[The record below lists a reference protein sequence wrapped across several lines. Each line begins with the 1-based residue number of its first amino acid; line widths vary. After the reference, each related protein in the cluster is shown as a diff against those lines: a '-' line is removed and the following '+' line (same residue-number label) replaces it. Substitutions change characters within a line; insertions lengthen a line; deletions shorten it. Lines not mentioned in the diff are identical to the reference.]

1 MGRLL
6 RRLVM
11 GILVL
16 AVIAVAGLAL
26 DRVLNPPGPQAPQV
40 ATAPVA
46 TNPAPTQAPG
56 TPTPSPAET
65 PAAATAPAQPAQTT
79 ATTTVAATAP
89 AAAPAPPAPPPAPPE
104 FAYSHQT
111 AETGGRTPI
120 ACFTFNRDLVAN
132 GSVSYADYL
141 QIDRDVRPA
150 VTVDGRKLCL
160 SGLRF
165 ATEYNVTWR
174 AGLPAASGDK
184 LLSDEQV
191 KFSFGDAKPSVVF
204 AGNGFIL
211 PRQSAAGVA
220 IDTVNVD
227 SLAIKVYRVGDRS
240 IIPVSD
246 DEYYSPQ
253 NNRKLSPYALKR
265 FTTTQAIQVWQGT
278 MKVERRRNETVS
290 TVFPLATA
298 LPERK
303 PGAYVVLARD
313 AKTPEQD
320 PDDYSCCSDDQDS
333 AVQWVIDTDI
343 ALTTLRG
350 TEGMTV
356 VARSL
361 ATAKPL
367 AGVTV
372 KLFAIS
378 NDELGQATTDKDGV
392 ATFAPGLLRGR
403 AAAAPTL
410 VQAFGTDGDFAVIDL
425 KRPAFDLGDRGVSGR
440 PAPGPLDAWL
450 YADRGIYRPGET
462 VHLVAL
468 LRDRAAN
475 AADIAQAQLVI
486 TRPNGVDYR
495 RLTVAQSG
503 AGAFMTDV
511 TLPEDAVRGLWSA
524 TLRVDGADGRSLGRL
539 EFDVQDFVPQRL
551 KVVASARE
559 TLLRPNDA
567 LTVDV
572 DGVFLYGA
580 PASELGAEVEARI
593 APDTEPFP
601 AAAGYRFG
609 LFDDAFP
616 ETTIKLEAAPTDE
629 QGKTVA
635 SGRIEG
641 LKATSRPLRA
651 TVSAGLF
658 EPGGRLT
665 RTTLAVPVRT
675 RDLYVGVRPLFTD
688 GRVQE
693 GSPARFEVRAIDA
706 EGKPVDRQLAVTVYR
721 ELWDYSW
728 YRRDGQWQYESVVRD
743 RVLAETTL
751 AATADRPA
759 TFERVVDWGRYRLLI
774 EDKQTGAATSMRFRA
789 GWSAGAEAAE
799 TPDKVEVTVEQAAY
813 KPGATARVSVKPP
826 FAGELML
833 AVAGEKIHSLRQV
846 QVPKDGGVY
855 EIPVQ
860 PDWGPG
866 AYVLATLYR
875 PLADGRDREP
885 VRAVGVA
892 WVGVDMADRQLAVS
906 MAAPETMRPRSTLTV
921 PVTVGNAGQEK
932 VFLTLAAVDEGIL
945 QLTRYQSPSPV
956 GYFFGKRRL
965 GIDLRDD
972 YARLLEPRG
981 AMGEIRSGGDGIGG
995 KGLPVV
1001 PTKTV
1006 ALWSGLVEVGTDGR
1020 ADITF
1025 DVPDFNGQLRLMAVA
1040 HGKTRLGAAEGRVI
1054 VRDPVVAE
1062 ISLPRFLAPGDDGR
1076 MTLFMHNLE
1085 GAPGDYGV
1093 QLVADGAVTL
1103 PQPAPA
1109 TVALAKDAR
1118 KVDTLPI
1125 KAQGAGIGRVAMTVS
1140 GPDGWSVTRE
1150 WKIAV
1155 RSPYY
1160 PLTVEQVAA
1169 QKAGERWAFDPRLLD
1184 AFEAGA
1190 AVSIGYSPLRGIDVA
1205 GIMQSLDRYPYGC
1218 SEQLTSRAL
1227 PLLSFSDPA
1236 LLNLAGAQADAEV
1249 KNRVQQTVDKLLERQ
1264 DEAGHFG
1271 LWRLG
1276 DEAPPYVQVYVVD
1289 FLDLAKKR
1297 GFAVPDFALARGM
1310 DQVRRIAGGNSQ
1322 GYMPERDLSA
1332 EAYASYILARAN
1344 RADIGELRYFH
1355 DAMAGKLKFPLAQAE
1370 LGAALAM
1377 MGDQARAASAFG
1389 LADQAINRWPG
1400 EQRADFD
1407 WYRTRLR
1414 DIAGAVAMAAE
1425 SRQTDR
1431 VRAWLP
1437 ALERNARLPEAM
1449 TTQEKAWSLRAASAL
1464 LAQAGPLT
1472 LAVDGISQASSG
1484 GAVRR
1489 FSPDEN
1495 ALRLGFAVT
1504 NGGTADVWRTVSIQG
1519 SPKTAPPPMANGF
1532 ELHKTFYTLDGE
1544 ETDLTQ
1550 VRQNDRIVINLT
1562 GKILNNLPAQVVLVD
1577 YLPAGF
1583 EIESVAPSGTEDPAF
1598 GFLPSSSP
1606 TRIKEARDDRFVA
1619 AFDLNRPSRYSWS
1632 DEQPRTEFNMSYL
1645 VRVVTPGHFV
1655 LPGAAVE
1662 DMYRPGRMARTA
1674 VGSVAVGQAP

>member
-1 MGRLL
+1 MGKLL

-11 GILVL
+11 GVLVL
-16 AVIAVAGLAL
+16 AVVAVLGLAL

-46 TNPAPTQAPG
+46 TNPAPTQATPPA
-56 TPTPSPAET
+56 PTPPAPT
-65 PAAATAPAQPAQTT
+65 PPAATAPAEPAPTTT
-79 ATTTVAATAP
+79 AAAP
-89 AAAPAPPAPPPAPPE
+89 AAAPPVPPAPPPAPPE

-111 AETGGRTPI
+111 AETAGRAPV
-120 ACFTFNRDLVAN
+120 ACFVFNRDLVAD

-141 QIDRDVRPA
+141 KIDHDARPG
-150 VTVDGRKLCL
+150 VSVDGRRLCL

-165 ATEYNVTWR
+165 ATGYTVVWR
-174 AGLPAASGDK
+174 TGLPSASGDK

-191 KFSFGDAKPSVVF
+191 AFSFGDAKPSVVF

-211 PRQSAAGVA
+211 PRQSAAGVT
-220 IDTVNVD
+220 IDTINVD
-227 SLAIKVYRVGDRS
+227 TVAIKVYRVGDRNM
-240 IIPVSD
+240 IPVAD

-253 NNRKLSPYALKR
+253 TNRKMSAYALKK
-265 FTTTQAIQVWQGT
+265 FTTRQAIAVWQGT
-278 MKVERRRNETVS
+278 MKVDRRRNETVS
-290 TVFPLATA
+290 TIFPLAQA
-298 LPERK
+298 LPQRQ
-303 PGAYVVLARD
+303 PGAYVVVARD
-313 AKTPEQD
+313 AKTPETD
-320 PDDYSCCSDDQDS
+320 PDDYSCCSDGDDS
-333 AVQWVIDTDI
+333 AVLWVIDTDI

-350 TEGMTV
+350 TDGMTV

-361 ATAKPL
+361 SSAQPL

-372 KLFAIS
+372 KLFAVS
-378 NDELGQATTDKDGV
+378 NDELAQVTTDQDGV

-403 AAAAPTL
+403 AAAAPAV
-410 VQAFGTDGDFAVIDL
+410 VQAFGAQGDFAAIDL

-462 VHLVAL
+462 VHVVAL

-486 TRPNGVDYR
+486 SRPNGVDYR
-495 RLTVAQSG
+495 RLNVAQSG
-503 AGAFMTDV
+503 AGAFLADV

-524 TLRVDGADGRSLGRL
+524 TLRVEGAEGKSLGRL

-559 TLLRPNDA
+559 TMLRPGDA
-567 LTVDV
+567 LTVDI

-580 PASELGAEVEARI
+580 PAAELAAEVEARI
-593 APDTEPFP
+593 ATDTEPF
-601 AAAGYRFG
+601 ATAQGYRFG
-609 LFDDAFP
+609 LFDDNFA
-616 ETTIKLEAAPTDE
+616 ETAIKLAAAPTDA

-651 TVSAGLF
+651 TISAGLF

-665 RTTLAVPVRT
+665 RTTLSVPVRT
-675 RDLYVGVRPLFTD
+675 RDLYVGIRPLFTE

-693 GSPARFEVRAIDA
+693 NSPARFEVRALDA

-721 ELWDYSW
+721 ELWDYNW
-728 YRRDGQWQYESVVRD
+728 YRRDGQWQYEAIVRD
-743 RVLAETTL
+743 RVLAESTL
-751 AATADRPA
+751 AASADRPA
-759 TFERVVDWGRYRLLI
+759 VLERVVDWGRYRLLI
-774 EDKQTGAATSMRFRA
+774 EDRQTGAATSLRFRA
-789 GWSAGAEAAE
+789 GWSSGGEAAE
-799 TPDKVEVTVEQAAY
+799 TPDKVEVSVEQAAY
-813 KPGATARVSVKPP
+813 KPGAAARVSVKPP

-846 QVPKDGGVY
+846 SVPKEGGVY

-875 PLADGRDREP
+875 PLAAGREREP

-892 WVGVDMADRQLAVS
+892 WVGVDTADRQLAVS
-906 MAAPETMRPRSTLTV
+906 LAAPETMRPRARLTV

-932 VFLTLAAVDEGIL
+932 IFLTLAAVDEGIL

-981 AMGEIRSGGDGIGG
+981 ALGEIRSGGDGIGG

-1006 ALWSGLVEVGTDGR
+1006 ALWSGLVEVGPDGR
-1020 ADITF
+1020 AEIGF

-1040 HGKTRLGAAEGRVI
+1040 HGKTRLGAAEGKVV

-1085 GAPGDYGV
+1085 GAAGDY
-1093 QLVADGAVTL
+1093 QLKIAADGAVAL
-1103 PQPAPA
+1103 PQPAPT

-1118 KVDTLPI
+1118 KTDTLPL
-1125 KAQGAGIGRVAMTVS
+1125 KAQAAGIGRVAMTVS

-1169 QKAGERWAFDPRLLD
+1169 QKPGERWAFDPKLLD

-1190 AVSIGYSPLRGIDVA
+1190 SVSIGYSPLRGIDVA

-1227 PLLSFSDPA
+1227 PLLSFSDPS
-1236 LLNLAGAQADAEV
+1236 LLNLTAAQGDAEIR
-1249 KNRVQQTVDKLLERQ
+1249 NRVQQTVDKLLERQ
-1264 DEAGHFG
+1264 DEAGSFG
-1271 LWRLG
+1271 LWKLG
-1276 DEAPPYVQVYVVD
+1276 DEAPPYVQVYVAD

-1297 GFAVPDFALARGM
+1297 GFIVPDFALSRGM
-1310 DQVRRIAGGNSQ
+1310 EQVRRIAAGHSE
-1322 GYMPERDLSA
+1322 GYMPGRDLNA
-1332 EAYASYILARAN
+1332 EAYASYLLARVN
-1344 RADIGELRYFH
+1344 RADIGDLRYFH
-1355 DAMAGKLKFPLAQAE
+1355 DAMAGKLKYPLPLAE
-1370 LGAALAM
+1370 LGAALAL
-1377 MGDQARAASAFG
+1377 MGDQARATSAFG
-1389 LADQAINRWPG
+1389 LADQGITRWPG
-1400 EQRADFD
+1400 EARADFD

-1414 DIAGAVAMAAE
+1414 DIAGAVTMAAE
-1425 SRQTDR
+1425 SRQPDR
-1431 VRAWLP
+1431 LRAWLP
-1437 ALERNARLPEAM
+1437 ALERAAKLPEAM

-1472 LAVDGISQASSG
+1472 LAVDGVSQASSAG

-1489 FSPDEN
+1489 FSPDAQ
-1495 ALRLGFAVT
+1495 ALRLGFGVS
-1504 NGGTADVWRTVSIQG
+1504 NGGAADVWRTVSIQG
-1519 SPKTAPPPMANGF
+1519 SPKTAPPPLANGF
-1532 ELHKTFYTLDGE
+1532 ELHKTFYNLAGE
-1544 ETDLTQ
+1544 EIEPTS

-1583 EIESVAPSGTEDPAF
+1583 EIESIAPSGTEDAAF
-1598 GFLPSSSP
+1598 GFLPTSSR

-1619 AFDLNRPSRYSWS
+1619 AFDLNRPAKYSWS
-1632 DEQPRTEFNMSYL
+1632 DEQPQTEFNMSYL
-1645 VRVVTPGHFV
+1645 VRVVTPGNFI
-1655 LPGAAVE
+1655 LPGAAIE
-1662 DMYRPGRMARTA
+1662 DMYRPGRMARTV

>member
-1 MGRLL
+1 MGKLL

-11 GILVL
+11 GLLVL
-16 AVIAVAGLAL
+16 AVIAIAGLAL

-46 TNPAPTQAPG
+46 TNPAPTQP
-56 TPTPSPAET
+56 
-65 PAAATAPAQPAQTT
+65 PAAAPPAPAEP
-79 ATTTVAATAP
+79 AATATP
-89 AAAPAPPAPPPAPPE
+89 PATPVQTAAAPPAPPAPPPAPPE

-111 AETGGRTPI
+111 AETTGRAPI
-120 ACFTFNRDLVAN
+120 ACFAFNRDLVAD

-141 QIDRDVRPA
+141 QIDRDARPG

-165 ATEYNVTWR
+165 ATDYTVTWR
-174 AGLPAASGDK
+174 TGLPAAGGDK
-184 LLSDEQV
+184 LLSDERV
-191 KFSFGDAKPSVVF
+191 KFSFGDAKPSVSF

-211 PRQSAAGVA
+211 PRQSAAGVTL
-220 IDTVNVD
+220 DTVNVD
-227 SLAIKVYRVGDRS
+227 TLGIKVYRVGDRNVV
-240 IIPVSD
+240 PPAED
-246 DEYYSPQ
+246 DYYNIQS
-253 NNRKLSPYALKR
+253 NRKMSAYTLKR
-265 FTTTQAIQVWQGT
+265 FADKQAIMVWQGT
-278 MKVERRRNETVS
+278 MKVDRRRNETVS
-290 TVFPLATA
+290 TIFPLGQA
-298 LPERK
+298 LPQRQ
-303 PGAYVVLARD
+303 PGAYVVVARD
-313 AKTPEQD
+313 AKAPERD
-320 PDDYSCCSDDQDS
+320 PDDYSCCDDEDS
-333 AVQWVIDTDI
+333 TSVLWVIDTDI

-350 TEGMTV
+350 TDGMTV

-361 ATAKPL
+361 SSAKPL
-367 AGVTV
+367 ANVGV
-372 KLFAIS
+372 KLFSVS
-378 NDELGQATTDKDGV
+378 NDELGQVTTDKDGV

-403 AAAAPTL
+403 GAAAPAM
-410 VQAFGTDGDFAVIDL
+410 VQAFGGDNDFAAIDL

-462 VHLVAL
+462 VHVVAL

-486 TRPNGVDYR
+486 SRPNGVDYR
-495 RLTVAQSG
+495 RLSVGQSG
-503 AGAFMTDV
+503 AGAFTADV
-511 TLPEDAVRGLWSA
+511 TLPDDAVRGLWSA
-524 TLRVDGADGRSLGRL
+524 TLRIDGAEGRALGRL

-559 TLLRPNDA
+559 KMLRPGDT

-572 DGVFLYGA
+572 DGAFLYGA
-580 PASELGAEVEARI
+580 PAAELAAEIEARI
-593 APDTEPFP
+593 AVDTEPFP
-601 AAAGYRFG
+601 AAQGYRFG
-609 LFDDAFP
+609 LFDDTFT
-616 ETTIKLEAAPTDE
+616 ETAVKLEAAPTDA
-629 QGKTVA
+629 QGKTVG
-635 SGRIEG
+635 SGKIEG

-675 RDLYVGVRPLFTD
+675 HDLYVGVRPLFTE

-693 GSPARFEVRAIDA
+693 NSAARFEVRALDA
-706 EGKPVDRQLAVTVYR
+706 EGRPVDRQLAVTVYR
-721 ELWDYSW
+721 ELWDYNW
-728 YRRDGQWQYESVVRD
+728 YRRDGQWQYEAIVRD

-751 AATADRPA
+751 AATADKPA
-759 TFERVVDWGRYRLLI
+759 VIERVVDWGRYRLLV
-774 EDKQTGAATSMRFRA
+774 EDKQTGAATSLRFRA
-789 GWSAGAEAAE
+789 GWSSGGEAAE
-799 TPDKVEVTVEQAAY
+799 TPDKVEVSVEQAAY
-813 KPGATARVSVKPP
+813 KPGATAKVSIKPP
-826 FAGELML
+826 FEGELML

-846 QVPKDGGVY
+846 TVPKDGGVY

-875 PLADGRDREP
+875 PLAAGREREP

-892 WVGVDMADRQLAVS
+892 WVGIDTADRQLAVA
-906 MAAPETMRPRSTLTV
+906 MAAPETMRPRSRLTV

-965 GIDLRDD
+965 GVDLRDD

-1006 ALWSGLVEVGTDGR
+1006 ALWSGLVEVGADGR
-1020 ADITF
+1020 AEIGF

-1040 HGKTRLGAAEGRVI
+1040 HGKTKLGAAEGKVI

-1085 GAPGDYGV
+1085 GAAGDY
-1093 QLVADGAVTL
+1093 QLKLAADGAVSL
-1103 PQPAPA
+1103 PSAAPA
-1109 TVALAKDAR
+1109 TVTLARDAR
-1118 KVDTLPI
+1118 KVDTLPL
-1125 KAQGAGIGRVAMTVS
+1125 KALGAGIGRVAMTVS

-1169 QKAGERWAFDPRLLD
+1169 QKPGERWAFDPKLLD
-1184 AFEAGA
+1184 AFEDGA
-1190 AVSIGYSPLRGIDVA
+1190 SVSIGYSPLRGIDVA

-1218 SEQLTSRAL
+1218 SEQLTSKAM

-1236 LLNLAGAQADAEV
+1236 LLNLAAATGDAEV
-1249 KNRVQQTVDKLLERQ
+1249 KNRVQQTIDKLLERQ
-1264 DEAGHFG
+1264 DEAGNIG

-1276 DEAPPYVQVYVVD
+1276 DEAPTYVQVYVAD
-1289 FLDLAKKR
+1289 FLDLAKRR
-1297 GFAVPDFALARGM
+1297 GFVVPDFALARAM
-1310 DQVRRIAGGNSQ
+1310 DQVRRIAAGHSE
-1322 GYMPERDLSA
+1322 GYMPVRDFNA
-1332 EAYASYILARAN
+1332 EAYAGYLLARAN
-1344 RADIGELRYFH
+1344 RADIGDLRYFH
-1355 DAMAGKLKFPLAQAE
+1355 DAMAGKLKFPLPLAE
-1370 LGAALAM
+1370 LGAALAL
-1377 MGDQARAASAFG
+1377 MGDQARATSAFG
-1389 LADQAINRWPG
+1389 LADQGINRFPAEAKG
-1400 EQRADFD
+1400 DFD

-1414 DIAGAVAMAAE
+1414 DIAGAVTMAAE
-1425 SRQTDR
+1425 SRQSDR
-1431 VRAWLP
+1431 LRAWVP
-1437 ALERNARLPEAM
+1437 ALERAAKLPDAM

-1464 LAQAGPLT
+1464 LAQAGALN
-1472 LAVDGISQASSG
+1472 LAVDGVSQASSSN
-1484 GAVRR
+1484 GAVRSFR
-1489 FSPDEN
+1489 PDAT
-1495 ALRLGFAVT
+1495 ALRLGFAVS
-1504 NGGTADVWRTVSIQG
+1504 NGGNADVWRTVSIQG
-1519 SPKTAPPPMANGF
+1519 SPKTAPPPLANGF
-1532 ELHKTFYTLDGE
+1532 ELHKTLYNLQGE
-1544 ETDLTQ
+1544 EIDPAS
-1550 VRQNDRIVINLT
+1550 VRQNDRIVISLT
-1562 GKILNNLPAQVVLVD
+1562 GKILSNLPAQVVLVD

-1583 EIESVAPSGTEDPAF
+1583 EIEAIAPSGTEDAAF
-1598 GFLPSSSP
+1598 GFLPASSR

-1632 DEQPRTEFNMSYL
+1632 DEQPQAEFNMSYL
-1645 VRVVTPGHFV
+1645 VRVVTPGNFV

-1674 VGSVAVGQAP
+1674 VGSVAVGQAR